1 MADGP
6 SNQAGGD
13 EPKMSE
19 RKTCGDCRHF
29 TADRGG
35 LTGDCNVLIA
45 LQQDHAA
52 PWFAGVASNATACKK
67 FEAKP

>member
-1 MADGP
+1 
-6 SNQAGGD
+6 
-13 EPKMSE
+13 MSE